1 MYIHEY
7 NNWTN
12 FVWDNEIIY
21 PLLVKIR
28 YLQGNL
34 LGRMQNLGFD
44 LTTESTL
51 ISLTLD
57 VVDSSKIE
65 GEFLNPEHV
74 RSSIANKL
82 GIENS
87 EFVQVSRDIEGI
99 VNVLLDAT
107 QNYGNSLTEERLFGW
122 HNSLFSKGFS
132 GLYKIDVAQYRSTG
146 MKVISGSFGKEKVH
160 FIAPEPAK
168 IKKEM
173 YNFLEWFN
181 TPISSEEKNI
191 DPLLKAF
198 IAHFWFVTIHPFDD
212 GNGRI
217 ARAIMDMQLA
227 RSDNSKIR
235 FYSMSNQL
243 YKEHKQ
249 YNNIIEKTQKGD
261 NEITDYLLWFLYFFE
276 RSLLA
281 SEKNL
286 EMVLDK
292 AKFWKQHKDK
302 GINDRQ
308 RFIINYLYDNYDKE
322 IGFLRSSSYAKLQKC
337 STDTALRDLKDLVEK
352 EMLKVE
358 DSGKKTNY
366 LISSP
371 ANLRI
376 PRIETE
382 NACTPC

>member
-1 MYIHEY
+1 MYIYEK

-12 FVWDNEIIY
+12 FVWNNEVIY
-21 PLLVKIR
+21 PLLVKTR

-34 LGRMQNLGFD
+34 LGQMQNLGFK

-65 GEFLNPEHV
+65 GEFLNPEQV

-82 GIENS
+82 GIENA
-87 EFVQVSRDIEGI
+87 EFVNVPRDVEGI

-107 QNYGNSLTEERLFGW
+107 QNYTTPLTEERLFGW

-132 GLYKIDVAQYRSTG
+132 GLHKIDVAQYRKAG
-146 MKVISGSFGKEKVH
+146 MKVVSGSFGKEKVH
-160 FIAPEPAK
+160 FIAPEPGK
-168 IKKEM
+168 IEQEM
-173 YNFLEWFN
+173 HNFLHWFDQEN
-181 TPISSEEKNI
+181 EQL

-227 RSDNSKIR
+227 RSENSKIR

-243 YKEHKQ
+243 FKEHKN
-249 YNNIIEKTQKGD
+249 YNNLIEKTQTGD
-261 NEITDYLLWFLYFFE
+261 SDITDYLLWFLDCFE
-276 RSLLA
+276 RALLA
-281 SEKNL
+281 SGKNL
-286 EMVLDK
+286 EIVLDK
-292 AKFWKQHKDK
+292 AKFWELHKDK
-302 GINDRQ
+302 GINERQ
-308 RFIINYLYDNYDKE
+308 RFIINYLYDNCDKE

-337 STDTALRDLKDLVEK
+337 STDTALRDLRDLVEK
-352 EMLKVE
+352 EMLKAD
-358 DSGKKTNY
+358 DSRKKTNY
-366 LISSP
+366 LINSP
-371 ANLRI
+371 ANIRI
-376 PRIETE
+376 PRIEK
-382 NACTPC
+382 

>member
-1 MYIHEY
+1 MYIHEK

-12 FVWDNEIIY
+12 FVWDNEAVY
-21 PLLVKIR
+21 PLLGKTR

-34 LGRMQNLGFD
+34 LGSMQNLGFD
-44 LTTESTL
+44 LRAESTL

-65 GEFLNPEHV
+65 GEFLNPEQV

-87 EFVQVSRDIEGI
+87 EFVSVPRDVEGI
-99 VNVLLDAT
+99 VNMLLDAT
-107 QNYGNSLTEERLFGW
+107 QNYANPLTEERLFGW
-122 HNSLFSKGFS
+122 HNSLFSNRFS
-132 GLYKIDVAQYRSTG
+132 GMYKIDVAQYRTAG
-146 MKVISGSFGKEKVH
+146 MKVVSGLFGKEKVH
-160 FIAPEPAK
+160 FVAPEPER
-168 IKKEM
+168 IKQEM
-173 YNFLEWFN
+173 YDFFQWFN
-181 TPISSEEKNI
+181 TENGQL

-243 YKEHKQ
+243 FKEHKH
-249 YNNIIEKTQKGD
+249 YNSLIEKTQKGNSD
-261 NEITDYLLWFLYFFE
+261 ITGYLLWFLDCFE
-276 RSLLA
+276 RALLA
-281 SEKNL
+281 SGKNL
-286 EMVLDK
+286 EIVLDK
-292 AKFWKQHKDK
+292 AKFWELHKNK

-322 IGFLRSSSYAKLQKC
+322 TAFLRTSSYSKLQKC

-352 EMLKVE
+352 EMLKAD

-366 LISSP
+366 LINSP
-371 ANLRI
+371 ANIRI
-376 PRIETE
+376 PKIEAE
-382 NACTPC
+382 NK

>member
-1 MYIHEY
+1 MYIHEK

-12 FVWDNEIIY
+12 FVWDNEAVY
-21 PLLVKIR
+21 PSLVKTR

-44 LTTESTL
+44 LKTESTL

-82 GIENS
+82 GIENA
-87 EFVQVSRDIEGI
+87 EFVNVSRDVEGI
-99 VNVLLDAT
+99 VNILLDAT
-107 QNYGNSLTEERLFGW
+107 QNYANPLTEERLFGW

-132 GLYKIDVAQYRSTG
+132 GLYKIDVAQYRSAG
-146 MKVISGSFGKEKVH
+146 MKVVSGSFGKEKVH
-160 FIAPEPAK
+160 FIAPDPER
-168 IKKEM
+168 IEQEM
-173 YNFLEWFN
+173 IHFFDWFN
-181 TPISSEEKNI
+181 TENEQI

-235 FYSMSNQL
+235 FYSISNQL
-243 YKEHKQ
+243 FKEHKH
-249 YNNIIEKTQKGD
+249 YNNIIEKTQKSD
-261 NEITDYLLWFLYFFE
+261 SNITDYLLWFLNCFE
-276 RSLLA
+276 RALLA

-286 EMVLDK
+286 EIVLDK
-292 AKFWKQHKDK
+292 ARFWESHNDK

-308 RFIINYLYDNYDKE
+308 RFIINYLYDTYNKE
-322 IGFLRSSSYAKLQKC
+322 AGFLRSSSYAKLQKC

-352 EMLKVE
+352 EMLKAE
-358 DSGKKTNY
+358 NSGKKTNY
-366 LISSP
+366 LINSP
-371 ANLRI
+371 TNIRI
-376 PRIETE
+376 PRVEIE
-382 NACTPC
+382 NACS